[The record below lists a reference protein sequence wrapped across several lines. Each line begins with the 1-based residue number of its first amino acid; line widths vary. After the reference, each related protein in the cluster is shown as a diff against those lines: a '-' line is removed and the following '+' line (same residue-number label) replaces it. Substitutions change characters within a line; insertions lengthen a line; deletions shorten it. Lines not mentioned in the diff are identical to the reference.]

1 MFEYG
6 YSTREMGLIYSKGLD
21 PHGENI
27 LYGYADSSYGT
38 PRSQGCRIVM
48 MNGCAV
54 IMKSQKHS
62 LSAPSTCVDELIEL
76 YESSTDIL
84 GLRNTMAELGM
95 YQQDATKVY
104 QDNKSAI
111 QIANH
116 RGSLGPTSRAIDL
129 KTLSV
134 RNRIEDH
141 QIKTQYCPTALMRA
155 DIGTKTLPEY
165 PFCFHRDVIN
175 GYALA
180 RAAYPDKVLPEHVNV
195 GNSMKEIV
203 DLASL
208 CTVLMQSPTV
218 SCDELGHLD

>member
-1 MFEYG
+1 
-6 YSTREMGLIYSKGLD
+6 
-21 PHGENI
+21 
-27 LYGYADSSYGT
+27 
-38 PRSQGCRIVM
+38 

-95 YQQDATKVY
+95 YQQDATRVY

-141 QIKTQYCPTALMRA
+141 QIKTQYCPTTLMRA
-155 DIGTKTLPEY
+155 DIGTKALPEY

-180 RAAYPDKVLPEHVNV
+180 KTAYPNKALPEYVNV
-195 GNSMKEIV
+195 GNSMCEV
-203 DLASL
+203 ASLASL
-208 CTVLMQSPTV
+208 CTRLMMSPTV
-218 SCDELGHLD
+218 SCDELGQMD